1 MPILSALA
9 RYFFDPPSSLPF
21 GTAIVIRP
29 SRESRD
35 THMVQAQIPNRFTVL
50 LANEQEGWHQTV
62 RGVLQTQ
69 GVKTVSTRSGQE
81 ALSLLENTPVHV
93 AVLDAQMPQLGG
105 MQVIRLLRELHKA
118 TPAILL
124 TSHLTTHLLQ
134 EALGMQVFSVLS
146 KPVDLNVL
154 LDALARVL
162 RRYHENRWPGD
173 GERLPEPGGTM

>member
-1 MPILSALA
+1 
-9 RYFFDPPSSLPF
+9 
-21 GTAIVIRP
+21 
-29 SRESRD
+29 
-35 THMVQAQIPNRFTVL
+35 MVQVTPTNRFTVF
-50 LANEQEGWHQTV
+50 LANEREEWHQTI
-62 RGVLQTQ
+62 RGLLQPQ
-69 GVKTVSTRSGQE
+69 GVQTVSAHSGRE
-81 ALSLLENTPVHV
+81 ALDLIESIPVHV

-124 TSHLTTHLLQ
+124 TSHMTNHLLR

-173 GERLPEPGGTM
+173 ELASDK